1 LATPLLVRL
10 TELLVRLRLGFGFPL
25 SFGFIVTIM
34 VGQIKRTMNGNQ
46 MDRMIINLSNLS
58 PDIYTILV
66 FDGREWMSK
75 QINRN

>member
-1 LATPLLVRL
+1 
-10 TELLVRLRLGFGFPL
+10 
-25 SFGFIVTIM
+25 M